1 MPEKHNITDEFV
13 IFKKIKHMTAIKR
26 MATISRRICFFFNIF
41 GLDWTHKWPK
51 TTLFGLK
58 TCV

>member
-1 MPEKHNITDEFV
+1 
-13 IFKKIKHMTAIKR
+13 MTAIKR
-26 MATISRRICFFFNIF
+26 MATISRRICFFFNIFGLDFFNIF